1 MEITTSRVIDLTTII
16 IMEIK
21 EEDLEGKGEEGIEE
35 GRKERLC
42 EG

>member
-35 GRKERLC
+35 GA
-42 EG
+42 EGETM